1 MRIHSF
7 TRHAHGEEGIA
18 MIIALLVTFIVFVLS
33 GVVVQQAL
41 HNIHGS
47 ATDRNRLSAVSAA
60 EAGLDW
66 AYNRI
71 EGTESTALWNV
82 AQTGTVGSGP
92 SSVTYT
98 VTPTYYSDT
107 AGTTAFSGTPG
118 PSNYPRSIKIASIGT
133 GADGSQRSMESFMVL
148 DPVAGGVSGAI
159 ITNSSL
165 ELTNNFNL
173 SGNSGNDGDIIVNC
187 PTGNTCN
194 FNAPSGLETIRGNIY
209 VPAGTAN
216 IGTNVHIYGTVW
228 SRDLLTMNHPQA
240 VIDGDVKSS
249 DSGTTLTAGRVNGQA
264 YYCDPPAP
272 SVGRVPAGS
281 VQTCSLGAPPSQ
293 PFPLIQFNATTWEL
307 QGYYVKD
314 LTALTCVAA
323 SSWVTG
329 TGSNTYDTG
338 TLGTLGGVPDN
349 NNPSTGALY
358 TGAVAL
364 MPSACQFNPGN
375 GNVGITLKTNL
386 AIVAPGGIDLG
397 NNSSW
402 TGSGGTRKLFFMSPY
417 NGTSSNCPTQ
427 NVTVQNLNTFT
438 GVEVSLYSPCTINIA
453 NNSGFNGQVIGNTVN
468 VTGQTTLSYRPVL
481 IPGNSIIG
489 FQQDI
494 AYIREVPVS

>member
-7 TRHAHGEEGIA
+7 TRHPNGEEGIA
-18 MIIALLVTFIVFVLS
+18 MIIALLVTFVVFLLS
-33 GVVVQQAL
+33 GVVVQQAI
-41 HNIHGS
+41 HNINGS
-47 ATDRNRLSAVSAA
+47 ASDRNRLSAVSAA

-71 EGTESTALWNV
+71 EGTESTALWNA

-107 AGTTAFSGTPG
+107 AGTTAFIPPPG

-133 GADGSQRSMESFMVL
+133 GADGSQRKMESFMVL

-165 ELTNNFNL
+165 TLTNSFTLN
-173 SGNSGNDGDIIVNC
+173 GNDGNDGDIIVN
-187 PTGNTCN
+187 TGN
-194 FNAPSGLETIRGNIY
+194 FSAPSGIETIRGNIY

-216 IGTNVHIYGTVW
+216 VGTNVHIYGTVW

-249 DSGTTLTAGRVNGQA
+249 NSGTTLTTGRVNGQA
-264 YYCDPPAP
+264 YYCTGGKP
-272 SVGRVPAGS
+272 SVARVPAGS
-281 VQTCSLGAPPSQ
+281 VQTCSLGVPPSQ
-293 PFPLIQFNATTWEL
+293 AFPLIQFNATTWAL

-314 LTALTCVAA
+314 LTASTCTDAI
-323 SSWVTG
+323 SWVTG
-329 TGSNTYDTG
+329 TGSDTYDTG
-338 TLGTLGGVPDN
+338 TLGTSGGVPGT
-349 NNPSTGALY
+349 NNPSTGASY

-364 MPSACQFNPGN
+364 MPSTCPFNPGN
-375 GNVGITLKTNL
+375 GNVGITMKTNL

-427 NVTVQNLNTFT
+427 DVTVRNLNTFT
-438 GVEVSLYSPCTINIA
+438 SVEVSLYSPCTVNIA

>member
-1 MRIHSF
+1 MRIYSF
-7 TRHAHGEEGIA
+7 TRHVRGEDGVA
-18 MIIALLVTFIVFVLS
+18 MIIALLVTFIVLVLS
-33 GVVVQQAL
+33 GVVVQQAI
-41 HNIHGS
+41 HNINGS
-47 ATDRNRLSAVSAA
+47 AIDRNRLSAVSAA

-66 AYNRI
+66 AYNKI
-71 EGTESTALWNV
+71 EGTESTALWNE

-98 VTPTYYSDT
+98 VTPTYYSDP

-118 PSNYPRSIKIASIGT
+118 PSNYPRSIKIASVGT
-133 GADGSQRSMESFMVL
+133 GADGSQRKMESFMVL

-159 ITNSSL
+159 ITNNSL
-165 ELTNNFNL
+165 TLTNNFNL
-173 SGNSGNDGDIIVNC
+173 SGNNGNDGDIIVN
-187 PTGNTCN
+187 TGN

-209 VPAGTAN
+209 VPAGTASV
-216 IGTNVHIYGTVW
+216 GTNVHIYGTVW
-228 SRDLLTMNHPQA
+228 SRDNLTMNHPQA

-249 DSGTTLTAGRVNGQA
+249 NGGTILTTGLVNGRA
-264 YYCDPPAP
+264 YYCTGAAP
-272 SVGRVPAGS
+272 SAARVPAGG
-281 VQTCSLGAPPSQ
+281 VPTCSLGLPPSQ
-293 PFPLIQFNATTWEL
+293 AFPLIQFNATTWAL
-307 QGYYVKD
+307 QGYYVQD
-314 LTALTCVAA
+314 LTARTCLDAIN
-323 SSWVTG
+323 WVKNTG
-329 TGSNTYDTG
+329 NGTYDSG
-338 TLGTLGGVPDN
+338 NLGTTGGVPST
-349 NNPSTGALY
+349 NNPSTGAQY

-364 MPSACQFNPGN
+364 MPSTCQFNPGN

-427 NVTVQNLNTFT
+427 NVTVQNLNTFSQ
-438 GVEVSLYSPCTINIA
+438 VEVSLYSPCTINIA

-468 VTGQTTLSYRPVL
+468 VTGQTTLQYRPVL